1 MTLFLDIIRYKNKA
15 PCNCSMFKN
24 GGKNQNSNRF
34 LDDDIEED
42 IVIPEYEY
50 DENNDDNDDVPEEEY
65 DNDVMEETVIE
76 REEGPDLRY
85 NKTKYFRLRFKETL
99 SRDPRET

>member
-1 MTLFLDIIRYKNKA
+1 
-15 PCNCSMFKN
+15 MFKN
-24 GGKNQNSNRF
+24 QAKNKNSNRL
-34 LDDDIEED
+34 LDDDIEKD

-76 REEGPDLRY
+76 REEGTDLRY
-85 NKTKYFRLRFKETL
+85 NKIRYFRLRFKETL
-99 SRDPRET
+99 SRDPRETWDKPKRDMSQKYEDCEL